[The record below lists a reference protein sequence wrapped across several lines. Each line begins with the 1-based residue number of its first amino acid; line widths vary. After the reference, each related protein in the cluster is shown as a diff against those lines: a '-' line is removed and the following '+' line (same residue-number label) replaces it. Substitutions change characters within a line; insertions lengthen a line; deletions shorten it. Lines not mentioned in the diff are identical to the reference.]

1 MSTATDH
8 PVDPRNRDGGGRSRV
23 LFVSASPRGPQ
34 SESVTIAEAFL
45 DAYARARPEAAIDR
59 LDVFA
64 ELPPF
69 AAAGT
74 AAKMAVI
81 AGVPIP
87 ADARAEWRRVELLA
101 ARVQAADTLV
111 FAVPMW
117 NSGIPWAL
125 KLFVDIVTQPG
136 IAFRFDPATGYEGLL
151 GGRRAVTAYS
161 SQVFAPGVAPAFGN
175 DFHSTFFGSWL
186 RFCGIDE
193 VHELRL
199 QPTYPTPDLDARRA
213 AVLERATALG
223 AQLAAASP
231 QDRAAI
237 PRPAER
243 AMA

>member
-1 MSTATDH
+1 LSW
-8 PVDPRNRDGGGRSRV
+8 NRRYTV
-23 LFVSASPRGPQ
+23 P
-34 SESVTIAEAFL
+34 T
-45 DAYARARPEAAIDR
+45 AIDR

-64 ELPPF
+64 ELPQF

-117 NSGIPWAL
+117 NSGNPWAL

-161 SQVFAPGVAPAFGN
+161 SQVFAPGVAAAFGN
-175 DFHSTFFGSWL
+175 DFHSTFFRSWL

-223 AQLAAASP
+223 AGARCEQWSSASAP
-231 QDRAAI
+231 DRRRDATRS
-237 PRPAER
+237 RPPPSRPPESAGYSPYQGDG
-243 AMA
+243 AP